1 MNVLGLILPDE
12 LVLSIAMTTFSD
24 LPAHVQFFLAVAGAP
39 FTAWAIKRVVE
50 LAMDLYDYL
59 RCGPEKRQEIRNS
72 RRWFKQWR
80 GQ

>member
-12 LVLSIAMTTFSD
+12 LVLSIAMMAFSD
-24 LPAHVQFFLAVAGAP
+24 LPAHVQVLLALVGVLLATWVAA
-39 FTAWAIKRVVE
+39 RVIG
-50 LAMDLYDYL
+50 LYDYL
-59 RCGPEKRQEIRNS
+59 RCGSAKRRERQEIRNS

>member
-12 LVLSIAMTTFSD
+12 LVLSIAMMAFSD
-24 LPAHVQFFLAVAGAP
+24 LPAHVQVLLALVGVLLAIWVAA
-39 FTAWAIKRVVE
+39 RVIV
-50 LAMDLYDYL
+50 
-59 RCGPEKRQEIRNS
+59 RCGSAKRQEIRNS